1 MEEGQKFR
9 SWQGACELYPI
20 RQLPGNA
27 TLRLFSFRYPKFSG
41 KVLLKCQAEFPTQH
55 KKLKKGWK
63 VMHPN
68 LGHDGSQKMVPCTTS
83 ILVIVL
89 ISEKFPQ

>member
-41 KVLLKCQAEFPTQH
+41 KVLLKCQAEFPTQEIKERLESH
-55 KKLKKGWK
+55 APKLG
-63 VMHPN
+63 PRRFTEN
-68 LGHDGSQKMVPCTTS
+68 GALYN
-83 ILVIVL
+83 
-89 ISEKFPQ
+89 